1 MAGTRG
7 ESREEQQ
14 PGNEGTEWKDSLHLQ
29 IHFFFIDMAV
39 SSGIYVGESLFFS
52 YQIKGVAV
60 QTHEA
65 EYWICFLHEQIE
77 SEWDSQAISFRDV
90 IFIGT

>member
-1 MAGTRG
+1 M
-7 ESREEQQ
+7 
-14 PGNEGTEWKDSLHLQ
+14 
-29 IHFFFIDMAV
+29 
-39 SSGIYVGESLFFS
+39 GESLFFS
-52 YQIKGVAV
+52 YQIKGAAV

-65 EYWICFLHEQIE
+65 EYWVCFLHEQIE